1 MKKTN
6 HLHELIHSMTKN
18 EKRYFKI
25 SASKH
30 VIGSKNNYVLLFDF
44 VVKQTEPNDDE
55 IRDKFKGENFIK
67 RLSAAKYD
75 LYNLILRS
83 LNEYHTMDTIK
94 GQIRDQL
101 QRASVLQNKALYAQ
115 AQKVLVTAK
124 KQAYQFDEF
133 KLLLDIIEQELSVI
147 QRLGQM
153 VERKEEVDELQTES
167 EGILKKMLNISQ
179 FDRIGSNTTKR
190 MNSIGRPRNTEE
202 LAAYSE
208 IVASSKLWNSEEEK
222 FTPLERMHLFK
233 AKSLWYYAVND
244 VEKSWEYTKKRVD
257 LYEQYIERITDPSN
271 YLSALY
277 NLEVTSNK
285 LEKYELGREVREKIL
300 NFDKINDE
308 WKITE
313 NNRVLMYKSL
323 NNELIYLIQ
332 TAQYEKADVLV
343 ENIASQLDDFKGKL
357 GESDEVIYLYNFT
370 NLYIYSEK
378 YNKALKWLSRLL
390 NHKYVGYRED
400 VYSFARILNLL
411 VHYEL
416 GNFDVLP
423 YYVRST
429 YRYLKKEDRTT
440 KIEYLLVDFIKKK
453 VPKFERGANQSVM
466 DAFKDLKHEIDEV
479 LASNEYEAT
488 LMEYFDLSTYLSSK
502 INRSSFRDEY
512 LKKHPERRVEE

>member
-6 HLHELIHSMTKN
+6 HLHELVHSMTKN

-25 SASKH
+25 AASKH
-30 VIGSKNNYVLLFDF
+30 VIGSKNNYVKLFDF
-44 VVKQTEPNDDE
+44 IVKQEIPDDE
-55 IRDKFKGENFIK
+55 DIKQKFKGENFIK

-83 LNEYHTMDTIK
+83 LNEYHSMDTIK

-101 QRASVLQNKALYAQ
+101 QRASVLQNKALYTQ
-115 AQKVLVTAK
+115 AQKMLVSAK

-133 KLLLDIIEQELSVI
+133 KLLLSIIEQELSVI

-153 VERKEEVDELQTES
+153 VERRDEVDELQNES
-167 EGILKKMLNISQ
+167 EVILKRMLNISE
-179 FDRIGSNTTKR
+179 FDKIGSDTTKR
-190 MNSIGRPRNTEE
+190 MNSIGRPRNEEE
-202 LAAYSE
+202 LSE
-208 IVASSKLWNSEEEK
+208 YNKIVDRSAHWNAVEEN
-222 FTPLERMHLFK
+222 FTPLERMHLYK
-233 AKSLWYYAVND
+233 SKSLWYYAVNQ

-285 LEKYELGREVREKIL
+285 LEKYELGKQVRDKIL
-300 NFDKINDE
+300 NFDSINPD

-332 TAQYEKADVLV
+332 TAQYERADKLV

-378 YNKALKWLSRLL
+378 YNKALRWLSKLL

-453 VPKFERGANQSVM
+453 VPKFERGANQAVIE
-466 DAFKDLKHEIDEV
+466 AFKELKKEIDEI
-479 LASNEYEAT
+479 LDSNEYEST

-502 INRSSFRDEY
+502 INRTSFKEEY
-512 LKKHPERRVEE
+512 LKKHPERDVDL